1 MSKSKAHKANRTRPS
16 LRALK
21 RATTPPDDEGARRK
35 RSEAPTMPPPAP
47 GEEVKQSGRV
57 KKRGASA
64 VTVDVVIADLSKD
77 GRRED

>member
-1 MSKSKAHKANRTRPS
+1 MSKAKPQRIRKTRPS
-16 LRALK
+16 LRVGG
-21 RATTPPDDEGARRK
+21 RATSPPQDEGARK

-47 GEEVKQSGRV
+47 GEEIKQSGRV
-57 KKRGASA
+57 KKRGPAV